1 MGALEYILS
10 GVVLFF
16 GPDIINNASVGVT
29 IPLLA
34 LVGIKIFGVLLIL
47 AGVGSGI
54 WGFLFPTTKDS
65 NEVRAQAGKKVASMA
80 GSAILSAATKK
91 KKTVSNIPT
100 KQSYLDSGYTIV
112 TKPATSMPIGI
123 SYGYARKPKGAS
135 KAAVNRKVVKKKVKA
150 KAKAYSRSKNPKKEP
165 GLLERIIRFIKGA
178 FKR

>member
-1 MGALEYILS
+1 MGALEYVLS

-34 LVGIKIFGVLLIL
+34 LVGIKIFGVLLIFV
-47 AGVGSGI
+47 GVVSGI
-54 WGFLFPTTKDS
+54 WSFLFPTKKDS

-80 GSAILSAATKK
+80 GSAILGAATKK
-91 KKTVSNIPT
+91 KPASNIPT
-100 KQSYLDSGYTIV
+100 KQSYLDSGWTIV

-135 KAAVNRKVVKKKVKA
+135 KTPVKRRKPVKKTV

-165 GLLERIIRFIKGA
+165 GILERIIRFIKGA